1 MFGFLSIS
9 RSFPS
14 PNDSIV
20 FRIPPST
27 LAATMLA
34 RAALAALLA
43 TAASAAPLLK
53 AKQGSGGPGDW
64 SQPGGPD
71 FDWCALFVFL
81 PRAGAHLAG
90 PRRYHYL

>member
-1 MFGFLSIS
+1 
-9 RSFPS
+9 
-14 PNDSIV
+14 
-20 FRIPPST
+20 
-27 LAATMLA
+27 MLA

-71 FDWCALFVFL
+71 FDWCALFVVL
-81 PRAGAHLAG
+81 PPRGCTPGGSEEVLLFVTPAPHRTATRRGTRGG
-90 PRRYHYL
+90 PI